1 MSNKWHQY
9 KIIGD
14 TLPNLQD
21 IHLVFLLNHE
31 LVGMQEYHELWK
43 ITGAED
49 KPLKAKGVDTS
60 TDDCWIQAHTK
71 MWASLLTLS
80 RVPVGQKQK
89 TKKQSH
95 PSPSYWT
102 NWSLQMHEWG
112 IIYSNIGE
120 RLLSGVWEWRYTTKE
135 PHPHSWQSRSHR
147 KAIPWTSPWMMYRWL
162 TLEDCSLPSNP
173 LVLI

>member
-21 IHLVFLLNHE
+21 IHSVFLLNHE

-43 ITGAED
+43 ITWAED

-60 TDDCWIQAHTK
+60 TGDCWIQALTK
-71 MWASLLTLS
+71 VWVSLLTLN

-89 TKKQSH
+89 TKKTVTSK
-95 PSPSYWT
+95 S
-102 NWSLQMHEWG
+102 
-112 IIYSNIGE
+112 I
-120 RLLSGVWEWRYTTKE
+120 LLN
-135 PHPHSWQSRSHR
+135 Q
-147 KAIPWTSPWMMYRWL
+147 
-162 TLEDCSLPSNP
+162 
-173 LVLI
+173 LVLTDAWVRDYL